1 MRSFRFSYL
10 SSRNDKDDYKEALQ
24 FVPRHSDFG
33 EFHDQ
38 KSSNR
43 TRNRIM
49 LYIHLAFEGFK
60 VPLDPSGQP
69 LDTLGTTRLSLADQ
83 TPPKGLS
90 STDIIDPTQ

>member
-1 MRSFRFSYL
+1 
-10 SSRNDKDDYKEALQ
+10 
-24 FVPRHSDFG
+24 
-33 EFHDQ
+33 
-38 KSSNR
+38 
-43 TRNRIM
+43 M